1 MKVII
6 ITAADSKYFELVQG
20 TILSIREKP
29 QGQNVTIGF
38 FDLGCTLEELQWLQK
53 YTNIIKQPDWD
64 FDFRQ
69 RSQTPEYIKGLLVRP
84 HLRKY
89 FPNFDIYLWIDADAW
104 VQDWSAID
112 LFIQGAAKRRGLA
125 IVPELHRASLQ
136 QYGGVPEF
144 SQWIYQQYQLSYE
157 REIAE
162 KLCTYPMLNAGVFSL
177 HKDAPHWERWKEYLE
192 QGLRKNGSVIMT
204 DQLALNL
211 VVYLGELFNRTEML
225 PPWCNWIFNGYP
237 VWDKQQNRL
246 VETYLPHTPIGI
258 LHLAG
263 RPELN
268 QVKLLTT
275 TGDIV
280 EVSIR
285 YQPRNHSQ
293 ETPLFPRGDY
303 VSPGWKL
310 IQPDRYFPQ
319 MIIGDRNAS
328 QWPYLRREIPHNWY
342 VDKRYPYIGFANRDE
357 AHILYN
363 TALIFRG
370 KNALE
375 IGCWMGWSACH
386 LALGGVNLDVIDP
399 ILEKPEIR
407 QSVIES
413 LQGVISHENL
423 QSLIILHSGYSPG
436 KVEELGLQGKRWSL
450 IFIDGEHGAPG
461 PLNDAIVCEKYAEQD
476 AMILFHDLIAP
487 DVAAGLFYLREKGWQ
502 TMIYQTMQIMGVA
515 WRGNVEPIR
524 HQPDPTITW
533 ELPTHLQIYR
543 VSEGNVIS

>member
-20 TILSIREKP
+20 TILSLREKP

-237 VWDKQQNRL
+237 VLDKQQNRL

-285 YQPRNHSQ
+285 YQPRKNSQ
-293 ETPLFPRGDY
+293 QTPLFPLGDY
-303 VSPGWKL
+303 VSPGWQL

-342 VDKRYPYIGFANRDE
+342 VDQRYPYIGFANRDE

-399 ILEKPEIR
+399 SLEKPEIR

-413 LQGVISHENL
+413 LQGVISDENL

-436 KVEELGLQGKRWSL
+436 KVEELALQGKRWSL

>member
-6 ITAADSKYFELVQG
+6 ITAADAKYFELVQG

-29 QGQNVTIGF
+29 QSQNVTIGF
-38 FDLGCTLEELQWLQK
+38 FDLGCTLEQLEWLQK

-293 ETPLFPRGDY
+293 ETPLFPLGDY
-303 VSPGWKL
+303 VSPGWQL

-399 ILEKPEIR
+399 SLEKPEIR

-413 LQGVISHENL
+413 LQGVISDENL

-436 KVEELGLQGKRWSL
+436 KVEELALQGKRWSL

>member
-20 TILSIREKP
+20 TILSLREKP

-144 SQWIYQQYQLSYE
+144 SQWIYQQYKLSYE
-157 REIAE
+157 IEIAE

-237 VWDKQQNRL
+237 VLDKQQNRL

-285 YQPRNHSQ
+285 YQPRKNSQ
-293 ETPLFPRGDY
+293 QTPLFPLGDY
-303 VSPGWKL
+303 VSPGWQL

-342 VDKRYPYIGFANRDE
+342 VDQRYPYIGFANRDE

-399 ILEKPEIR
+399 SLEKPEIR

-413 LQGVISHENL
+413 LQGVISDENL

-436 KVEELGLQGKRWSL
+436 KVEELALQGKRWSL